1 MQILGSNITRKA
13 TMKAI
18 GGWLS
23 VVAAQA
29 VSALAWFL
37 ILGVGGTA
45 MIVAGVCLLFGAGWA
60 FIAGGVFMLLGSA
73 FIRKGMNV

>member
-13 TMKAI
+13 LTAI
-18 GGWLS
+18 GAWLS

-37 ILGVGGTA
+37 ILGLGGTA

-60 FIAGGVFMLLGSA
+60 FIAGGAFMLLGSA

>member
-1 MQILGSNITRKA
+1 MQILGSNIARKA
-13 TMKAI
+13 LTAI
-18 GGWLS
+18 GAWLS

-29 VSALAWFL
+29 VSALVWFL
-37 ILGVGGTA
+37 ILGLGGTA